1 MAHDDTGRQ
10 LPCGWRGA
18 WNARA
23 PAQPRGRA
31 PQWGAALACAL
42 TLGGCL
48 TGDAGPGDAGP
59 LDPVVEVG
67 IPDPD
72 NSANFLPL
80 APGGEVKVDTFGQG
94 GYHAEVGIAF
104 RGFGDEVYPQIVI
117 ENLEDGEGRV
127 DTPIPPRAQ
136 PVRCDADG
144 YCVDPRT
151 FVMLGGL
158 ADVDDLDGLR
168 VRITARIENDAGLRG
183 EDSREAVLR
192 REP

>member
-1 MAHDDTGRQ
+1 MVRNLLEFDGMAHADTGRMV
-10 LPCGWRGA
+10 W
-18 WNARA
+18 A
-23 PAQPRGRA
+23 PTL
-31 PQWGAALACAL
+31 ALAAA
-42 TLGGCL
+42 LGGCL
-48 TGDAGPGDAGP
+48 TGSDGGSDGGAAE
-59 LDPVVEVG
+59 VMVEVG

-72 NSANFLPL
+72 NSAHFLSL
-80 APGGEVKVDTFGQG
+80 EPGGEVKVDTFGQG
-94 GYHAEVGIAF
+94 GFHAEVGIAF
-104 RGFGDEVYPQIVI
+104 RGFGDAIYPQIVI

-144 YCVDPRT
+144 YCIDPRT

-158 ADVDDLDGLR
+158 ADIDDLDGLR